1 MSPAALLPALLAA
14 LLALGPTAASGAS
27 SAPQGAEGMAR
38 FEVEGEAVILR
49 GNQAAAQDRAVDG
62 ALRLAV
68 LRAVRQAVGEEGLA
82 RYRRQIE
89 GSVLAAGREYIRSYR
104 VLHMAADSSGRVVQV
119 RLEALVDWP
128 ALDEALRALQLAR
141 AEAGE
146 LRVLFLVEERVLGDS
161 PRPDEPL
168 PGPGIAEERL
178 SLPFQEAGYAIVR
191 PQTQNEAFPPSQVAA
206 ALRGEMGAARV
217 LGGLCGCRLV
227 VTART
232 VSERERNGA
241 LVALANGRIIRA
253 EDGAVIAI
261 RSSQVRLPPGR
272 ARSHEAALAAAA
284 GQLGAQLLAEA
295 RRALPPPAR
304 SPSSPTP
311 SLPKRP

>member
-1 MSPAALLPALLAA
+1 MNGPALLPALLAA
-14 LLALGPTAASGAS
+14 LLALGPASARGAAHT
-27 SAPQGAEGMAR
+27 PQGPEGVAR

-89 GSVLAAGREYIRSYR
+89 GSVLASGRDYIRSYR
-104 VLHMAADSSGRVVQV
+104 VLHMAADAQGRVVQV
-119 RLEALVDWP
+119 RLEAVVDWP
-128 ALDEALRALQLAR
+128 ALDEALRALRLAR

-146 LRVLFLVEERVLGDS
+146 LRVLFLVEERVLGDPPPS
-161 PRPDEPL
+161 GAPP

-191 PQTQNEAFPPSQVAA
+191 PQAQREVFPPSQVAA
-206 ALRGEMGAARV
+206 ALKGEMGAARL

-227 VTART
+227 VTARA

-241 LVALANGRIIRA
+241 LVALANGRILRV

-272 ARSHEAALAAAA
+272 ARSHEAALAASA
-284 GQLGAQLLAEA
+284 GRLGAQLLAEA
-295 RRALPPPAR
+295 RRALPPPA
-304 SPSSPTP
+304 SSAPAP
-311 SLPKRP
+311 AVQKKP